1 MRKNTYI
8 FIGLFLLLL
17 LLALLD
23 VCSGSIWISP
33 LSTLNS
39 QLRGVPDEAHGF
51 VGCTSTLHSQLLLH
65 LRLPKM
71 LTAILAGASLSVA
84 GLMMQT
90 LFRNPLAGP
99 YILGVS
105 SGASLGVALVTMVT
119 TILPLA
125 FSPSPHSLI
134 ATSAIIGSMLTML
147 LVMIFARR
155 IRSNVTLL
163 IVGMMVGNIA
173 GALVNMIQNFAN
185 PDSLKLFVVWTLGS
199 LSGVSWEELPTLAI
213 GIAIA
218 AIIVLMLI
226 KPLNGLLLGEDY
238 ARSLGIHVE
247 RTRWMMVLTSCLL
260 AGSVTAFC
268 GPIAFIGV
276 AVPHIARG
284 ILATSNHRLTVPAS
298 ALIGANILLV
308 CDILC
313 NLGTYSLPIS
323 TMSALF
329 GAPII
334 LWIVL
339 KKK

>member
-1 MRKNTYI
+1 MRKNIYI

-51 VGCTSTLHSQLLLH
+51 VGCTSTLNSQLLLH

-125 FSPSPHSLI
+125 FSLSPHSLI

-147 LVMIFARR
+147 LVMLFARR

-247 RTRWMMVLTSCLL
+247 RTRWMMVLASCLL

>member
-1 MRKNTYI
+1 MRKNGYI
-8 FIGLFLLLL
+8 FIGLVILLFV
-17 LLALLD
+17 LAILNI
-23 VCSGSIWISP
+23 CNGSVWISP
-33 LSTLNS
+33 HRLINIANS
-39 QLRGVPDEAHGF
+39 QSPIANI
-51 VGCTSTLHSQLLLH
+51 LLH

-71 LTAILAGASLSVA
+71 ITAILAGASLSVA

-105 SGASLGVALVTMVT
+105 SGASLGVALVTMCGV
-119 TILPLA
+119 A
-125 FSPSPHSLI
+125 VGSSGLI
-134 ATSAIIGSMLTML
+134 SGSAILGSTLTML
-147 LVMIFARR
+147 LVMAFARR

-185 PDSLKLFVVWTLGS
+185 PDSLKLFIVWTLGS
-199 LSGVSWEELPTLAI
+199 LNGVSWEELPTLAI
-213 GIAIA
+213 CIAIA
-218 AIIVLMLI
+218 TVVVLMLI

-238 ARSLGIHVE
+238 ARGLGINVE
-247 RTRWMMVLTSCLL
+247 RTRWMMVLASCLL

-284 ILATSNHRLTVPAS
+284 IFATSNHRLTVPAS
-298 ALIGANILLV
+298 ALIGANILLI

>member
-51 VGCTSTLHSQLLLH
+51 VGCTSTLNSQLLLH

-147 LVMIFARR
+147 LVMLFARR

-238 ARSLGIHVE
+238 ARGLGIHVE
-247 RTRWMMVLTSCLL
+247 RTRWMMVLASCLL

>member
-1 MRKNTYI
+1 MRKNAYI
-8 FIGLFLLLL
+8 FIALFLLLL

-39 QLRGVPDEAHGF
+39 QL
-51 VGCTSTLHSQLLLH
+51 STLHSQILLH

-125 FSPSPHSLI
+125 FSLSPHSLI

-147 LVMIFARR
+147 LVMLFARR

-238 ARSLGIHVE
+238 ARGLGIHVE
-247 RTRWMMVLTSCLL
+247 RTRWMMVLASCLL
-260 AGSVTAFC
+260 AGSGTAFC

-284 ILATSNHRLTVPAS
+284 IFATSNHRLTVPAS